1 VNIWFRSSVLFPS
14 ECGNI
19 TANGNESQANP
30 FYCGNI
36 FFAVGFAIM
45 SGNMNQLTT
54 EEAAHALGITPSRVR
69 QMIRAGQL
77 PATRFGKA
85 HLIYEKDL
93 ALVQERPVGR
103 PPAQKAARK
112 NGRK

>member
-1 VNIWFRSSVLFPS
+1 
-14 ECGNI
+14 
-19 TANGNESQANP
+19 
-30 FYCGNI
+30 
-36 FFAVGFAIM
+36 M
-45 SGNMNQLTT
+45 DGNMNQLTT
-54 EEAAHALGITPSRVR
+54 EEAAMALGITPSRVR

-103 PPAQKAARK
+103 PASKVSAANKAATGAAKASNGAKKKGSRK
-112 NGRK
+112 

>member
-1 VNIWFRSSVLFPS
+1 
-14 ECGNI
+14 
-19 TANGNESQANP
+19 
-30 FYCGNI
+30 
-36 FFAVGFAIM
+36 M
-45 SGNMNQLTT
+45 DGNMNQLTT
-54 EEAAHALGITPSRVR
+54 EEAALALGITPSRVR

-103 PPAQKAARK
+103 PASKPPTANKAATQPA
-112 NGRK
+112 NGSNKALTAAKAKKRGKR